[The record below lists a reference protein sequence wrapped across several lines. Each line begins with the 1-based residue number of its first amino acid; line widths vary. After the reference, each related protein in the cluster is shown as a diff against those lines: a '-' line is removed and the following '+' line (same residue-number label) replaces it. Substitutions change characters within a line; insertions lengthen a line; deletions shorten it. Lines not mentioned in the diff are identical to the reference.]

1 MKELVQV
8 KFTERRK
15 AQPLFSSLARVPQPF
30 YSPLKP
36 EAPPFP
42 PKATLGI
49 PSTQTSP
56 RLTRFPTLDSQD
68 VSQGGSEE
76 AECRVGG
83 EEVIRP
89 PSPSLPALGQ
99 RCSHSL
105 EGEGSCTQIPKPPS
119 EPFPRTCP
127 AGRRPR
133 LSPVAQRMLCTPA
146 PPGGPRKSDTAFIS
160 PPGAPETASYFK
172 SAEA

>member
-36 EAPPFP
+36 EDPPFP

-76 AECRVGG
+76 AECRMGG

-89 PSPSLPALGQ
+89 PSPSLPAWASAVL
-99 RCSHSL
+99 
-105 EGEGSCTQIPKPPS
+105 IPWREKAAA
-119 EPFPRTCP
+119 PR
-127 AGRRPR
+127 
-133 LSPVAQRMLCTPA
+133 
-146 PPGGPRKSDTAFIS
+146 F
-160 PPGAPETASYFK
+160 
-172 SAEA
+172 